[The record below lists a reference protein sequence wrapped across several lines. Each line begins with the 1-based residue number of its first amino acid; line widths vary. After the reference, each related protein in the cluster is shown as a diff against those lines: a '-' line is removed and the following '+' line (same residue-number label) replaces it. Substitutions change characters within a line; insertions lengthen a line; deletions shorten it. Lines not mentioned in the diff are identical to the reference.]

1 MQTPVR
7 LVLLALLGSCANSA
21 STAPAE
27 SPREDNT
34 SAFAEAAFKSA
45 QKPAASVQEPE
56 QEPVKGSAQEPG
68 RKSIFDVARESG
80 QKPATGTAQEPA
92 TDNAETSAQE
102 PANGQQAGPPP
113 PPTEADA
120 LKLYHSGQT
129 LKALKLYTVLMRD
142 TIAQLREAEAPTT
155 PNTDP
160 NPVIAAQKRA
170 ELEWLMVSFRRAAA
184 MSDNNTMC
192 RELLGSLAITETDGM
207 AWAQTRWCFEQ
218 SAKDLGKL
226 TDWQFIGPFD
236 NERGVALDS
245 QLAPEFNPD
254 NLATFA
260 GKVRTVT
267 WRTTPKPTP
276 SNGVIDFG
284 QLLNPSQQS
293 AVMLRTWVHSNV
305 DQKVFLMLGIAGEA
319 RVWHDGQPVLHAG
332 GEYALQMDSLAAP
345 MQLHSGWNEIAVK
358 LGSRDHT
365 PRIEARFIEASDGRT
380 MHLAHTSTPP
390 EEVIPQM
397 LRSGE
402 PEEVILAPP
411 GAIAYYLATTYVAP
425 ENAEAFHRLGSLQR
439 WYGTAP
445 KSLFPGRDDLR
456 RAVEFAPDK
465 LTYRI
470 DYATALFPGEDIDAE
485 EADLNPWLQ
494 QAQLVLAEDPG
505 QVQLNIQR
513 VIAALRFQHIEN
525 LALDA
530 IARLEGAGHSGPWLG
545 NLKAVVYANF
555 DHDGLAHQVRTQVLN
570 NPQVDQYPK
579 ILYPLTR
586 SVLDYGSKEWLTRM
600 RQVYATNQNINAL
613 ISIIAWQRSQRP
625 AFHPGLELEE
635 LGMLRK
641 ARPWGA
647 RFLREY
653 AKRFQS
659 QNDLDTAFMLVEEA
673 LALKPEAAAT
683 LALKA
688 RLHLQAGQLEDAV
701 TSLEK
706 ELEIDF
712 SNDDERR
719 LLDHLQSLD
728 GATFDAPYRE
738 DLTNILA
745 RHAEDSAEQGSG
757 DYSHEYL
764 LYRSVVRV
772 NPDSTAN
779 RYFRKVI
786 RVLNQNGVRQ
796 LDEVS
801 FPFSWGDEKLRV
813 LTVNVL
819 HPDGS
824 IETAR
829 TDSGW
834 RASRVDLPHLQVG
847 DIIDLEWKVSDL
859 GTTYFGTYFAIDHSM
874 TADRSVPTRE
884 SQLALLVPDELP
896 LEFHTIRLAGV
907 QAEVAE
913 TESFGTSHTW
923 TVTDL
928 APQRI
933 ENLMPH
939 AEETV
944 ARVQASSY
952 ESWDEFGA
960 WWWNL
965 IDAGI
970 TVSPEMKTK
979 VAELTEGKQSLQEQ
993 VAAVYGFVA
1002 NDIRYNAWEFG
1013 VHGYQPYTAPVI
1025 FSRQFGDCKDKSI
1038 LLRAM
1043 LSEINVTAYPVLILR
1058 SADGRHGGRRHEED
1072 LSLAMVNHF
1081 NHCIA
1086 YIPAQQ
1092 DMPAMWVDGTAR
1104 LHPLDV
1110 LPYDDRGAQVLIVK
1124 PEGVERVRIP
1134 FSEATDN
1141 LRAEHYT
1148 VAFEEDGSAQVDLY
1162 LNPQGR
1168 WDPNYRSAFAG
1179 GDQDRRETVEQMMSS
1194 LLGPLDGDCTYD
1206 IQDVEQLND
1215 SLHLLFGA
1223 KATSMARVVEGRLEV
1238 PSMLNKLNLLQGT
1251 TAEATR
1257 ETDLLLDSPWVRDI
1271 TIDLTLPKDWN
1282 METLPAP
1289 IDAQCDAATY
1299 HWSITRTVT
1308 GLQVRERLEMLTHR
1322 VPVEGYD
1329 AFRQLCRIVDDSQDR
1344 YLEITPPVTEPPS
1357 PSDGIVEAAAK
1368 PEKSPAD
1375 EQEDKQ

>member
-7 LVLLALLGSCANSA
+7 LVLWALLGSCANSA

-27 SPREDNT
+27 SPRDNHT
-34 SAFAEAAFKSA
+34 GAIAEAVF
-45 QKPAASVQEPE
+45 KPA
-56 QEPVKGSAQEPG
+56 
-68 RKSIFDVARESG
+68 R
-80 QKPATGTAQEPA
+80 KPATGTAQEPA
-92 TDNAETSAQE
+92 SSEQTD
-102 PANGQQAGPPP
+102 PPP

-120 LKLYHSGQT
+120 LKLFHSGQAAE
-129 LKALKLYTVLMRD
+129 ALELYTVLMRD
-142 TIAQLREAEAPTT
+142 TIAKLREAEAPTAPDT
-155 PNTDP
+155 KP
-160 NPVIAAQKRA
+160 NPVAAAHLRA
-170 ELEWLMVSFRRAAA
+170 ELEWLLISFRRTA
-184 MSDNNTMC
+184 SLTDNDAQC
-192 RELLGSLAITETDGM
+192 RQLLGSLALTETDGM
-207 AWAQTRWCFEQ
+207 AWAKTRWCFPEAAATL
-218 SAKDLGKL
+218 SKL

-236 NERGVALDS
+236 NERGIALDS

-254 NLATFA
+254 SQATFA

-276 SNGVIDFG
+276 SDGVLNFG
-284 QLLNPSQQS
+284 QLLNPAQQS
-293 AVMLRTWVHSNV
+293 AVLLRTWVHSDV
-305 DQKVFLMLGIAGEA
+305 DQQVFLMLGIAGEA

-332 GEYALQMDSLAAP
+332 GEHALRMDSLAAP
-345 MQLHSGWNEIAVK
+345 MQLHSGWNEVAIK

-365 PRIEARFIEASDGRT
+365 PRFEARIVEATDGRT
-380 MHLAHTSTPP
+380 LHLAHTSTPP
-390 EEVIPQM
+390 EDVIPQM

-402 PEEVILAPP
+402 PEEVTLPPP
-411 GAIAYYLATTYVAP
+411 GAITYYLATTYFAP
-425 ENAEAFHRLGSLQR
+425 EDTEALHRLGSLQR
-439 WYGTAP
+439 WYCTEP
-445 KSLFPGRDDLR
+445 KSMFPGRDDLR
-456 RAVEFAPDK
+456 RAVELAPDN
-465 LTYRI
+465 LTYRFE
-470 DYATALFPGEDIDAE
+470 YANSLFPGSDIDAE
-485 EADLNPWLQ
+485 EADLNPWLE
-494 QAQLVLAEDPG
+494 QAQRILAQDPG
-505 QVQLNIQR
+505 QVQVNTQR
-513 VIAALRFQHIEN
+513 IVTSLRFQRIEN
-525 LALDA
+525 IALDA
-530 IARLEGAGHSGPWLG
+530 IARLEAAGCSAPWMDS
-545 NLKAVVYANF
+545 LKAAVYDSF
-555 DHDGLAHQVRTQVLN
+555 DHDALAHQVRKQGLEH
-570 NPQVDQYPK
+570 PQID
-579 ILYPLTR
+579 LYPEVLLALTR
-586 SVLDYGSKEWLTRM
+586 SAEDRGSEQWLDGM
-600 RQVYATNQNINAL
+600 RKSYAANDNLYAL
-613 ISIIAWQRSQRP
+613 ESIIDWQRSQRP

-635 LGMLRK
+635 LAMLRK
-641 ARPWGA
+641 ANPWSS
-647 RFLREY
+647 RYLREY

-659 QNDLDTAFMLVEEA
+659 QNDLDTAFALVEEA
-673 LALKPEAAAT
+673 LALKPEATAT

-688 RLHLQAGQLEDAV
+688 RLHIEAGQLEDAV
-701 TSLEK
+701 EALEK

-738 DLTNILA
+738 ELTGILA
-745 RHAEDSAEQGSG
+745 RHDEPSAEQGKG
-757 DYSHEYL
+757 EYSHEYL

-801 FPFSWGDEKLRV
+801 FPFRWGDEELRV

-834 RASRVDLPHLQVG
+834 RASRVDLPQLQAG

-859 GTTYFGTYFAIDHSM
+859 GTTYFGKYFAIDHAM

-884 SQLALLVPDELP
+884 SQLVLLVPDELP
-896 LEFHTIRLAGV
+896 LKFHTIRLAGV
-907 QAEVAE
+907 EAEVAT
-913 TESFGTSHTW
+913 TENFGTSHTW
-923 TVTDL
+923 TVNDL

-952 ESWDEFGA
+952 ESWEAFGA

-979 VAELTEGKQSLQEQ
+979 VAELTAGKQSLRDK

-1043 LSEINVTAYPVLILR
+1043 LSEIDVTAYPVLILR

-1104 LHPLDV
+1104 LHPLEV

-1134 FSEATDN
+1134 FSDATDN
-1141 LRAEHYT
+1141 LRAEHYN
-1148 VAFEEDGSAQVDLY
+1148 VAFEPDGSAQVDLY
-1162 LNPQGR
+1162 LKPQGR

-1179 GDQDRRETVEQMMSS
+1179 GDQDRKEIVEQMMSS
-1194 LLGPLDGDCTYD
+1194 LFGPLDGDCTFEV
-1206 IQDVEQLND
+1206 QDVEQLDNE
-1215 SLHLLFGA
+1215 LHLLFGA
-1223 KATSMARVVEGRLEV
+1223 KATSIARVVDGKLEV
-1238 PSMLNKLNLLQGT
+1238 PSMLNKLNLLQS
-1251 TAEATR
+1251 TASEATR

-1271 TIDLTLPKDWN
+1271 TIDLALPMGWN
-1282 METLPAP
+1282 MEVLPAP
-1289 IDAQCDAATY
+1289 IDARCDAATY
-1299 HWSITRTVT
+1299 HWSITRTET
-1308 GLQVRERLEMLTHR
+1308 GLQIRERYEMLTHR
-1322 VPVEGYD
+1322 VAVETYD
-1329 AFRQLCRIVDDSQDR
+1329 DFRQLCRIIDDSQDR
-1344 YLEITPPVTEPPS
+1344 YLEILPPTTGTPKPE
-1357 PSDGIVEAAAK
+1357 DGVVEAAAK
-1368 PEKSPAD
+1368 PDETVAD
-1375 EQEDKQ
+1375 QHEDKS